1 MKKNIVVAA
10 IFSAIILIGISLYYL
25 SSSPSDVDNLC
36 LNNPRAP
43 ECLDEENNEE
53 IQRIMSNDGS
63 AELIIP
69 AESLPNNVEFE
80 DISVSRISD
89 NQLEDPDM
97 IEYNLEPDGLK
108 FTDEILLQI
117 SLEIDEGTIPL
128 VFVSTN
134 TGVELVNDTRIEVD
148 PENKQ
153 KIVNVPLTHFSGI
166 FLSKSGSF
174 QIKAS
179 AQDTTVGNLIDTTG
193 SFTLLRNNIIIP
205 GKLNPSEII
214 KYEIVSSTQI
224 IRGFWVNSHVDPI
237 SPVGTFGGYPENTQI
252 LVKQTITA
260 DDDLFYCKAP
270 TKGRIYL
277 RYFTEL
283 YMNIVETRYASEN
296 DYLDGNASSTKIKDN
311 HFIRS
316 DAFAYIN
323 CLPEE
328 VVDDDPPLI
337 DPDDLEAEP
346 NVEVSF
352 EHTYSQQ
359 VLVSTSI
366 YVNITGVPDIN
377 GNVTLIEPNFRQT
390 QKRFIINNQGQA
402 PIISFI
408 VSEIGEYTVI
418 VNGPDFV
425 ISKRILVKV

>member
-1 MKKNIVVAA
+1 MNRITVTAV
-10 IFSAIILIGISLYYL
+10 IFTALIIIGISIYYL
-25 SSSPSDVDNLC
+25 SSLPDEQNDFC
-36 LNNPRAP
+36 LANPEDP
-43 ECLDEENNEE
+43 ECLDEVNDEG
-53 IQRIMSNDGS
+53 ILRTKSNDES
-63 AELIIP
+63 AELVIP
-69 AESLPNNVEFE
+69 IESLPDNVNTQ
-80 DISVSRISD
+80 DISVTRIPDSQIEDSD
-89 NQLEDPDM
+89 L
-97 IEYNLEPDGLK
+97 IEYNLEPDGIEFK
-108 FTDEILLQI
+108 DEILLQI
-117 SLEIDEGTIPL
+117 SLLDKEGTFPL
-128 VFVSTN
+128 VFISTEN
-134 TGVELVNDTRIEVD
+134 GMEVVNNTRIEVD
-148 PENKQ
+148 LENSQ
-153 KIVNVPLTHFSGI
+153 RTVNIPLTHFSGI

-174 QIKAS
+174 QIRAT
-179 AQDTTVGNLIDTTG
+179 AQDTTVGEQIDTTG
-193 SFTLLRNNIIIP
+193 SFTLLKNNIVIP
-205 GKLNPSEII
+205 SRLNPSEII
-214 KYEIVSSTQI
+214 KYEIASSTQI
-224 IRGFWVNSHVDPI
+224 IRGFWVNSHVDSI
-237 SPVGTFGGYPENTQI
+237 SPVGIFGGYPDNTPI
-252 LVKQTITA
+252 LVKQTVNTN
-260 DDDLFYCKAP
+260 DDLFYCKAP

-277 RYFTEL
+277 TYFTEL

-296 DYLDGNASSTKIKDN
+296 DYLEGNASSTKMKNN

-337 DPDDLEAEP
+337 DPDDLEAKP
-346 NVEVSF
+346 KVEVSF

-366 YVNITGVPDIN
+366 YVNITGLPDIN

-402 PIISFI
+402 PIISFV